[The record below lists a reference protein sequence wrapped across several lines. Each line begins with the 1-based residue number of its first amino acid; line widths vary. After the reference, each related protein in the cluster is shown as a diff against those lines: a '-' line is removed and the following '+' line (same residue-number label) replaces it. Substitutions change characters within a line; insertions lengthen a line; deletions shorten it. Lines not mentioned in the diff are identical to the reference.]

1 MQKNNFSFAILFLIC
16 AFLFLF
22 SSCGGSAQTTE
33 NISADSVQVETTGT
47 NKLTYEILTEIDNED
62 EAKAKF
68 KVQLLVITEVP
79 TGSDLATLQS
89 ILQKQ
94 QNYTGDAK
102 EFLFEQKQSYIR
114 YRPSEGEES
123 AEGMEDQNAYT
134 HTRVEVIYNDNYIT
148 TIEFFKEEYA
158 GGVHGE
164 SQDLYCVLDLKKN
177 QKMTLDMIFDKKDM
191 SLLQQKITNEAL
203 KLAKTEGYTTL
214 QESGY
219 FSEEVTPTENFG
231 VSEKGIMFGYQRG
244 DLAPFMM
251 PPTSFTVAWSELKDI
266 IKADSPV
273 TFFVK

>member
-1 MQKNNFSFAILFLIC
+1 MQKNNFSFVVLFSIC

-22 SSCGGSAQTTE
+22 SSCGGSVQTTE

-79 TGSDLATLQS
+79 TESDLATLQN

-94 QNYTGDAK
+94 QNYSGDAK
-102 EFLFEQKQSYIR
+102 EFLAKQKQDYIG
-114 YRPSEGEES
+114 SMIL
-123 AEGMEDQNAYT
+123 AEGTEVENGYIE
-134 HTRVEVIYNDNYIT
+134 TRVEVIYNDNYIT

-158 GGVHGE
+158 GGAHGE
-164 SQDLYCVLDLKKN
+164 SQDLYCVLDLKNN

-214 QESGY
+214 QEAGY

-231 VSEKGIMFGYQRG
+231 VSEKGITFIYQRG

-251 PPTSFTVAWSELKDI
+251 PPTSFTVAWSDIKDI
-266 IKADSPV
+266 LKVDASIHSLIK
-273 TFFVK
+273 K